1 MKRLTERMVSS
12 GRSPASALARA
23 PTISSPPGRKATAE
37 GSNAAPVS
45 GSGSTRGPPSSSTA
59 TRLFVV
65 PRSMPMIRPT
75 ESFSRRVFDV
85 AEQRTQVGDLGEPAL
100 ELVERRR
107 AAVDRGVERAELVP
121 ERAQAGR
128 EAVAQR
134 LDFPAE
140 LGVRC
145 GAQLLELLLRLE
157 HLGRDRRGHLRAPVA
172 EPRAVQLE
180 PVAAPRHEVAQRA
193 VGAVRR
199 RARPEREL
207 ALARARSLEAVGVD
221 RAR

>member
-1 MKRLTERMVSS
+1 MKRLTQRMVSS

-23 PTISSPPGRKATAE
+23 PTITSPPRRNATAE
-37 GSNAAPVS
+37 GSSAVPVS

-65 PRSMPMIRPT
+65 PRSMPTIRPT
-75 ESFSRRVFDV
+75 ESFSHRVFDV
-85 AEQRTQVGDLGEPAL
+85 PEQRAQVGDLGEPAL

-107 AAVDRGVERAELVP
+107 APVGRGVAGAELVA
-121 ERAQAGR
+121 EHAQAAR
-128 EAVAQR
+128 EAGTQR
-134 LDFPAE
+134 LDLPAQ
-140 LGVRC
+140 LGARR

-180 PVAAPRHEVAQRA
+180 PVAAPRHGLAERA
-193 VGAVRR
+193 VG
-199 RARPEREL
+199 
-207 ALARARSLEAVGVD
+207 
-221 RAR
+221 